1 MYCETNEKNPYTLYC
16 GMEKVCK
23 TKEKIQYYMVL
34 WLEDG
39 TERSRQ
45 RLAEEVGLSIS
56 EAI

>member
-1 MYCETNEKNPYTLYC
+1 
-16 GMEKVCK
+16 MEKVCK